1 MVTVKARK
9 FQSGQFQEVDD
20 RLTQEEL
27 LRISINLQ
35 PYTITMRSPGDEQAL
50 VRGILHT
57 ENVVNSPNA
66 EMNYSEIEFHDN
78 GTIAHVS
85 LEIPTTWLGEGIS
98 QTRNLMSVTSCG
110 MCGKT
115 DELLLCDVACLQTNI
130 QWQASAILHQFL
142 QMRQHQTTFAQSGGS
157 HASAAFNAAN
167 EMLSVKEDIGRHNAV
182 DKVIGDLLLQQQ
194 LSQAASLIVSG
205 RISYEIVSKCYRAGI
220 PFLAAVSAPSS
231 LAVSYCQQ
239 LGICLMGFCREDKLT
254 VYTYPERITLDVN
267 S

>member
-1 MVTVKARK
+1 MHSVHARK
-9 FQSGQFQEVDD
+9 FQSGQVHEVEDT
-20 RLTQEEL
+20 LTEEAL
-27 LRISINLQ
+27 LRISINQQ

-57 ENVVNSPNA
+57 ENVVNSPEA
-66 EMNYSEIEFHDN
+66 VINYSEIEFHDN
-78 GTIAHVS
+78 GSIAHVS

-115 DELLLCDVACLQTNI
+115 DELLLQ
-130 QWQASAILHQFL
+130 HQVPLDTTVKLKFQEVL
-142 QMRQHQTTFAQSGGS
+142 AQFVSMRQQQTTFTQSGGS
-157 HASAAFNAAN
+157 HAAAAYSHDQQLLTV
-167 EMLSVKEDIGRHNAV
+167 MEDIGRHNAV
-182 DKVIGDLLLQQQ
+182 DKVIGDLLNHHQ
-194 LSQAASLIVSG
+194 LNKATSLIVSG

-231 LAVSYCQQ
+231 LAVSYCRE

-254 VYTYPERITLDVN
+254 VYTFPERIQP
-267 S
+267 